1 MKLFIKIFF
10 GIIGLFFFI
19 QYFGGLFFM
28 VLIPYLIGSIP
39 FGFLLTKIMGGGD
52 IRKTGSGNIGATNV
66 MRALGKK
73 AGYITFVLDVLKG
86 VLIVFLVDNMNYLAM
101 LAYESDSYKKLSEQI
116 INPANTLSQYYMFGI
131 ATVIGHCFPV
141 WLKFRGGKGVSTA
154 LGIVAYTHLLIA
166 PQLWWVLLI
175 IAAVWIGTFKL
186 TKVVSIASIATFIAI
201 PIMNYIIFNELLFSC
216 ILSAIIIIR
225 HKDNI
230 SRLIKGNEHSFNKK

>member
-1 MKLFIKIFF
+1 MT
-10 GIIGLFFFI
+10 IIL
-19 QYFGGLFFM
+19 
-28 VLIPYLIGSIP
+28 LIAYLIGSIP
-39 FGFLLTKIMGGGD
+39 CGFLLTKIMGGGD

-73 AGYITFVLDVLKG
+73 AGYITFVLDSAKG
-86 VLIVFLVDNMNYLAM
+86 IILLPLLNS
-101 LAYESDSYKKLSEQI
+101 SDIPQNISI
-116 INPANTLSQYYMFGI
+116 YYALGI
-131 ATVIGHCFPV
+131 AVIIGHCFPV

-186 TKVVSIASIATFIAI
+186 TKVVSIASIATFIAS

>member
-1 MKLFIKIFF
+1 MTITL
-10 GIIGLFFFI
+10 
-19 QYFGGLFFM
+19 
-28 VLIPYLIGSIP
+28 LIAYLIGSIP
-39 FGFLLTKIMGGGD
+39 CGFLLTKIMGGGD

-73 AGYITFVLDVLKG
+73 AGYITFMLDVMKG
-86 VLIVFLVDNMNYLAM
+86 VLIIFLMRDVFHLYF
-101 LAYESDSYKKLSEQI
+101 DSNSPLSSSEFTTYMI
-116 INPANTLSQYYMFGI
+116 TQYYMFGI
-131 ATVIGHCFPV
+131 ATVIGHCFPI
-141 WLKFRGGKGVSTA
+141 WLKFKGGKGVSTA
-154 LGIVAYTHLLIA
+154 LGIVAYTHLMLA

>member
-1 MKLFIKIFF
+1 MIMIAVIFAYLEF
-10 GIIGLFFFI
+10 
-19 QYFGGLFFM
+19 Y
-28 VLIPYLIGSIP
+28 LIAYLIGSIP

-73 AGYITFVLDVLKG
+73 AGYITFVLDVMKG
-86 VLIVFLVDNMNYLAM
+86 VLIVFLVYSYNEDELAM
-101 LAYESDSYKKLSEQI
+101 MAYEGASPDEII
-116 INPANTLSQYYMFGI
+116 INPASALAQYYMYGI
-131 ATVIGHCFPV
+131 ATVIGHCFPI
-141 WLKFRGGKGVSTA
+141 WLKFKGGKGVSTA
-154 LGIVAYTHLLIA
+154 LGIVAYTHLILA

-175 IAAVWIGTFKL
+175 IAAVWIVTFKL

>member
-1 MKLFIKIFF
+1 MT
-10 GIIGLFFFI
+10 IIL
-19 QYFGGLFFM
+19 
-28 VLIPYLIGSIP
+28 LIAYLIGSIP
-39 FGFLLTKIMGGGD
+39 CGFLLTKIMGGGD
-52 IRKTGSGNIGATNV
+52 IRTTGSGNIGATNV

-73 AGYITFVLDVLKG
+73 AGYITFVLDVMKG
-86 VLIVFLVDNMNYLAM
+86 VLIVFLAEYVFYHHGL
-101 LAYESDSYKKLSEQI
+101 
-116 INPANTLSQYYMFGI
+116 NPYATLSSSEFPAYDLIMQYYMFGI
-131 ATVIGHCFPV
+131 AVIIGHCFPV
-141 WLKFRGGKGVSTA
+141 WLKFKGGKGVSTA